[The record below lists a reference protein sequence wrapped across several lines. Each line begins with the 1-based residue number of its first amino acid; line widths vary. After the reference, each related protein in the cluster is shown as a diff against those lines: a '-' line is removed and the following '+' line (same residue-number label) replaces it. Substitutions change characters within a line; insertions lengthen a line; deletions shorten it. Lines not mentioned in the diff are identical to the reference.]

1 MNYLWEYNMFNLF
14 KSKAKNITKSE
25 IDGMFNG
32 VWTHMK
38 AVEQQLEEVKDELN
52 TVKIAVNKLTYI
64 CAELSGQ
71 EIDEP
76 S

>member
-1 MNYLWEYNMFNLF
+1 MFNLF

-38 AVEQQLEEVKDELN
+38 AVEQQLEEVKDEVN
-52 TVKIAVNKLTYI
+52 AVKTAVNKLTYI
-64 CAELSGQ
+64 SWINENSNNHRYSLWCEK
-71 EIDEP
+71 
-76 S
+76 